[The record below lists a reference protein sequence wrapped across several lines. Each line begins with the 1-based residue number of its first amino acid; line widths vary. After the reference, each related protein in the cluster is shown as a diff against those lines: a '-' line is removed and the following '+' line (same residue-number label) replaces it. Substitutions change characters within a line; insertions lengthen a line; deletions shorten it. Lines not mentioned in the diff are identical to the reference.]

1 MNVGP
6 IQLPQQPLI
15 LAPMEE
21 VTDRAFRQIC
31 KQEGADVLFS
41 EFAASDALIR
51 EVEMARDKLKF
62 EACERPFGIQLFG
75 NKEEVM
81 VEAARIAESFQP
93 DFIDINWGCPVKKIA
108 LKGSGSGMLQYP
120 ELLVKIT
127 AAVVKAVKLPVT
139 VKTRLGWDEQNKI
152 IVPLAEQLQDVGIAA
167 LTIHG
172 RTRAQM
178 YRGMADW
185 TLIGEVKNNAR
196 MHIPI
201 IGNGDICSAEQA
213 KKAFDRYGVD
223 GIMIGRAAIGN
234 PWIFSQTRALLN
246 GADQPMPPTTAQRLE
261 MCRKHLHIALQYKNE
276 RYALLEMR
284 KHYKTYF
291 KDLPSFKDIRIK
303 LLTADNLNEIE
314 KLFNLIH
321 YQYC

>member
-6 IQLPQQPLI
+6 IQLPDYPLI

-21 VTDRAFRQIC
+21 VTDCAFRQIC

-51 EVEMARDKLKF
+51 HVDMTRNKLKF

-75 NKEEVM
+75 NNEDVM
-81 VEAARIAESFQP
+81 VEAARIAETFEP
-93 DFIDINWGCPVKKIA
+93 DFIDINWGCPVKKVA
-108 LKGSGSGMLQYP
+108 LKGGGSGMLQYP
-120 ELLVKIT
+120 EQLIKIT

-139 VKTRLGWDEQNKI
+139 VKTRLGWDEHNKI
-152 IVPLAEQLQDVGIAA
+152 IVQLAEQLQDVGIAA
-167 LTIHG
+167 LAIHG
-172 RTRAQM
+172 RTRSQM
-178 YRGMADW
+178 YRGEADW

-213 KKAFDRYGVD
+213 KQAFLNYGVD

-234 PWIFSQTRALLN
+234 PWIFSETKALLS
-246 GADQPMPPTTAQRLE
+246 GKELPPSPTTAQRLA
-261 MCRKHLHIALQYKNE
+261 MCRKHLHMALQYKDE

-284 KHYKTYF
+284 KHYKSYF
-291 KDLPSFKDIRIK
+291 KDIPSFKDIRIK
-303 LLTADNLNEIE
+303 LLTSNSLEEIE
-314 KLFNLIH
+314 QLFNLIN
-321 YQYC
+321 YKYC